1 MGTAAVTF
9 IVIGMCA
16 SAQIL
21 IITAIDGSTTVI
33 YEKVEDVSGN
43 R

>member
-1 MGTAAVTF
+1 MGTAGVTS

-21 IITAIDGSTTVI
+21 IIAAIDGSTTVI
-33 YEKVEDVSGN
+33 YEKVEDVLGN